1 MSLCSGQRSHDLR
14 ILFVNDTA
22 SRWWKG
28 YNYPMPP
35 FGYTT
40 QRKDSY
46 IKLGLLDYRARQYD
60 PRLGRFIQADTIIP
74 DPSKPG
80 DFDRYMYAA
89 GNPVR
94 YNDPSGHCGA
104 DTNQYG
110 MEEQQALIEECMAL
124 RDNLIQLYGIDITG
138 EWTALE
144 MEWLLQALADA
155 ADFVGGAEQL
165 TSVFQDALTNKGSSA
180 GQLTFRRISEEEINQ
195 GWSSGAGWDP
205 GSGTIFLGPSVFA
218 PDNYRNRSI
227 DTRPPS
233 LGLFNREGSVQVS
246 ILHEIGHVFIDAR
259 PSVVGQYSQERE
271 WGTRDPADNYVRP
284 YSEGPYDGRPTFP
297 GHSNPFEDLAT
308 SLAIFIATDGASYP
322 KYQFQM
328 DFVANN
334 QDNWR

>member
-1 MSLCSGQRSHDLR
+1 
-14 ILFVNDTA
+14 
-22 SRWWKG
+22 
-28 YNYPMPP
+28 MPP

-144 MEWLLQALADA
+144 M
-155 ADFVGGAEQL
+155 
-165 TSVFQDALTNKGSSA
+165 
-180 GQLTFRRISEEEINQ
+180 
-195 GWSSGAGWDP
+195 
-205 GSGTIFLGPSVFA
+205 
-218 PDNYRNRSI
+218 
-227 DTRPPS
+227 
-233 LGLFNREGSVQVS
+233 
-246 ILHEIGHVFIDAR
+246 
-259 PSVVGQYSQERE
+259 
-271 WGTRDPADNYVRP
+271 
-284 YSEGPYDGRPTFP
+284 
-297 GHSNPFEDLAT
+297 
-308 SLAIFIATDGASYP
+308 
-322 KYQFQM
+322 
-328 DFVANN
+328 
-334 QDNWR
+334 